1 MMPDFA
7 DISAFTPQEQAAL
20 NYHRSHL
27 INNTY
32 KKNPDKSFTTF
43 YGTVVDTDQGA
54 KVIPTYWGGQ
64 TREVPDAMRFA
75 ARSNIDFPTYA
86 DVPKALEAEK
96 RMHDIMEQ
104 DIGAFMKA
112 KNATR

>member
-1 MMPDFA
+1 MDFA
-7 DISAFTPQEQAAL
+7 DISDFTPQEQAAL

-27 INNTY
+27 LNNTY
-32 KKNPDKSFTTF
+32 QKNDDKSLTTF
-43 YGTVVDTDQGA
+43 YGTVVDTDKGA

-86 DVPKALEAEK
+86 DVDTALKAEK

-104 DIGAFMKA
+104 DIDVFMKA
-112 KNATR
+112 KK